1 MFSKC
6 GFSSASYA
14 DDNSALRSF
23 TLFNQYNTLY
33 NDVPHCLQELKRFM
47 ALNHLKLNDTK
58 TEIIVFGS
66 QKFKQQV
73 TLHGTFLQS
82 GECIRFAD
90 SVKYLGCVFDSFL
103 SLDNQLQKIT
113 SVSYLHL
120 RKISSIRNKVSKPNL
135 EALVHAFISS
145 QLDYCNILYVNL
157 PKKSLNRLQK
167 LQNAAIRIIFNVR
180 SRHPVSSF
188 YAQLHWLNVEQ
199 RVIFK
204 CLLLVFKTIH
214 GQAPNT
220 MNNMI
225 SVRNN
230 DNLLLQDMYYN
241 NSKLGKR
248 AFIYYAS
255 RYWNILPL
263 AIRRASTVAHFKT
276 SLKSYLLMNFDEYKL
291 RMLNF

>member
-1 MFSKC
+1 
-6 GFSSASYA
+6 
-14 DDNSALRSF
+14 
-23 TLFNQYNTLY
+23 
-33 NDVPHCLQELKRFM
+33 M

-73 TLHGTFLQS
+73 TLQGTFLQS

-214 GQAPNT
+214 GQAPIT

-263 AIRRASTVAHFKT
+263 AIRRASTVAYFKT
-276 SLKSYLLMNFDEYKL
+276 SLKSYLLMNIYEYKL